1 MYNVY
6 FWPSI
11 LDIALGGL
19 QVKPDENKKHNTQVQ
34 EQQSMTVVFKSS
46 LWGLQL
52 QSQGL
57 LVSVVTLKAAPVQL
71 NYRPNVFPDLRFF
84 TLCYRKWE
92 CVQTRIIY

>member
-19 QVKPDENKKHNTQVQ
+19 QVKPDEKKKHNTQVQ
-34 EQQSMTVVFKSS
+34 EQQSMTVVFKCS

-57 LVSVVTLKAAPVQL
+57 LVFVVTLKAAPVQL

-84 TLCYRKWE
+84 TLYYRKWE
-92 CVQTRIIY
+92 CVQTCIIY